1 MIQRIQTVYFLIALL
16 LIGSTFFGIDIFS
29 VKLDE
34 LGTRTFDISAFHIS
48 ESGNVFQNSTL
59 WIYSAVAALSLIITI
74 FSFKSREKQITLA
87 KMCILIVLLVGG
99 WFMVMGYQFLSK
111 TEFPKNHGVIPGI
124 GFYLFVSSIIFIIL
138 GLRGVQKDKKL
149 IDSVDRIR

>member
-1 MIQRIQTVYFLIALL
+1 MIQRIQTLYFFVALL
-16 LIGSTFFGIDIFS
+16 LVCSIFFGFDIFS

-48 ESGNVFQNSTL
+48 ESGNAFQNSTL
-59 WIYSAVAALSLIITI
+59 WIYGAVAALALIITI
-74 FSFKSREKQITLA
+74 GTFKNREKQITLA
-87 KMCILIVLLVGG
+87 KMSILIVLLIGG
-99 WFMVMGYQFLSK
+99 WFMVMGYQFLNKS
-111 TEFPKNHGVIPGI
+111 EFPKNHGVIPGI
-124 GFYLFVSSIIFIIL
+124 GFYLFVSSIIFIVL